1 MHLAFS
7 AIVYLIYFIAEGDV
21 SMDRPTILQS
31 LHHHLDVEASTGVYL
46 EAIAQWGFRDAHTQ
60 LLQELGAWVDAAPI
74 TQDSPEQKLERV
86 LEVEHDILMD
96 AGITAVAIQHLPFLY
111 SVLGEVFEDYGDAFR
126 KVLRREAQ
134 HVERVLEDALQKHM
148 DETGGNRFEAV
159 PYMESAALERLE
171 ERRERVLAMLKAHLW
186 MV

>member
-1 MHLAFS
+1 
-7 AIVYLIYFIAEGDV
+7 
-21 SMDRPTILQS
+21 MDRPTILQS
-31 LHHHLDVEASTGVYL
+31 LNRHLDVEASTGVYL

-60 LLQELGAWVDAAPI
+60 LLQELEAWADDAPM
-74 TQDSPEQKLERV
+74 TQSSPEQKLEWV

-96 AGITAVAIQHLPFLY
+96 AGIAAVAIQHLPFLY
-111 SVLGEVFEDYGDAFR
+111 SILGEIFEDYGEAFR

-148 DETGGNRFEAV
+148 QETGGNCFEAV
-159 PYMESAALERLE
+159 PYMESAALERLA
-171 ERRERVLAMLKAHLW
+171 ERRERVLTMFKAHLW